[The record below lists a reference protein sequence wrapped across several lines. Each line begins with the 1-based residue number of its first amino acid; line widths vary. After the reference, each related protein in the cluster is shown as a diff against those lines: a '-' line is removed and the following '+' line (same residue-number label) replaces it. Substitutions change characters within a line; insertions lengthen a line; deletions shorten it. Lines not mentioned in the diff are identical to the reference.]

1 MANESYLDFDT
12 PSKPKDTD
20 SLGLNFNPRGS
31 DKQEHKL
38 YSKSITRNEHT
49 IYFTELENHPDL
61 SMLLNTLRNSGD
73 DDTLTIR
80 IDSFGGYVSELYKIK
95 SVIQEKFYG
104 KTTTILD
111 PSGASAAAIIF
122 TFGDKRIAYE
132 HSWIMFH
139 DWSGGAV
146 GKASDVVSRVKFYKQ
161 LYDNIAKSELKEFL
175 TKEELNDMLNGKEF
189 WFDIKKLCKR
199 GIATHVRYA
208 GKEVTAE
215 EYLKYLKKNK

>member
-12 PSKPKDTD
+12 PSKPKDD
-20 SLGLNFNPRGS
+20 NSLDLNFNPRGS

-38 YSKSITRNEHT
+38 YTKPVTRNEHT
-49 IYFTELENHPDL
+49 IYFTALENHPDL
-61 SMLLNTLRNSGD
+61 SMLLNNLRNSGD

-80 IDSFGGYVSELYKIK
+80 IDSSGGYASELYKIK

-104 KTTTILD
+104 RTTTILD

-139 DWSGGAV
+139 DWSGGAF
-146 GKASDVVSRVKFYKQ
+146 GKASDVVNRIKFYKQ